1 MRLPF
6 SRSPN
11 EPAATGDDAVQR
23 ARTRARRR
31 LVGALVLLVAGV
43 IGLPLLFDAQPR
55 PLPAD
60 TPIVAPAREVPP
72 AAQRSTPLPR
82 PLPPAVGDSEA
93 SAAAAASVSDS
104 VRSGGGTSPPAT
116 ASTATAA
123 AAQGAHAPPPL
134 GRATPAAASAVPGTQ
149 VRPPSGPHVS
159 VQSGA
164 QASAPVGVQASPPAS
179 PPASPQASPQASASP
194 PAAAGRFVVQAGAY
208 TDAATLRDAR
218 ARVERLGLRTYTQ
231 VIETDDGKR
240 TRVRVGPF
248 ATRGEASGAAARLKA
263 AGLPANILALP

>member
-1 MRLPF
+1 M
-6 SRSPN
+6 
-11 EPAATGDDAVQR
+11 
-23 ARTRARRR
+23 
-31 LVGALVLLVAGV
+31 
-43 IGLPLLFDAQPR
+43 
-55 PLPAD
+55 
-60 TPIVAPAREVPP
+60 
-72 AAQRSTPLPR
+72 
-82 PLPPAVGDSEA
+82 
-93 SAAAAASVSDS
+93 
-104 VRSGGGTSPPAT
+104 
-116 ASTATAA
+116 
-123 AAQGAHAPPPL
+123 
-134 GRATPAAASAVPGTQ
+134 
-149 VRPPSGPHVS
+149 
-159 VQSGA
+159 QSGA